1 VFHANIIYNDYI
13 LRFINVFFNLPD
25 KKSALFCFISFKGK
39 CHIFARH
46 YYHLKMLINKIKH
59 LAEEYFHEVVGMRR
73 QIHANPELSFK
84 EFKTAALVSDF
95 LARNEIPHQK
105 GVAKTGVVGLI
116 HGKNPEKKIIAL
128 RADMDA
134 LLISEKN
141 KIPFRSKNP
150 GVMHACGH
158 DVHTASLLGAA
169 KILHEIRDYFEG
181 TVKLIFQPSE
191 EEYPGGAKVMIE
203 EGVLESPAPSSIFG
217 QHVFPELDAG
227 KVGMRPGKFMAS
239 TDEIYITVR
248 GRGGHGAIPHQN
260 IDPVLIGSHIVIALQ
275 QIVSRNSN
283 PAMPTVLSIGRFIAE
298 GHTNIIPDEV
308 HLAGIIRTF
317 NEEWRREIKQ
327 KLTTIARGV
336 ARSMGGSCHVRIDQG
351 YPFLVN
357 DDLLTRKAMD
367 HAAEF
372 LGEQN
377 VVELDMRT
385 TAEDFAYFSQKI
397 PGCFYRLGIRNLEK
411 GITSSLH
418 SSTFDVDEESLR
430 TGMGLMAW
438 LTIRELKS

>member
-1 VFHANIIYNDYI
+1 MIMNYTAAK
-13 LRFINVFFNLPD
+13 NLTIFQTKRSRQIVYPI
-25 KKSALFCFISFKGK
+25 KGNAISLL
-39 CHIFARH
+39 CN
-46 YYHLKMLINKIKH
+46 YYHLKVLVNKIKH
-59 LAEEYFHEVVGMRR
+59 LAEDYFHTVAGLRR
-73 QIHANPELSFK
+73 QIHANPELSFQ

-95 LARNEIPHQK
+95 LTVNDIPHQT

-116 HGKNPEKKIIAL
+116 HGNNPGKKVIAL

-134 LLISEKN
+134 LPITEKN

-158 DVHTASLLGAA
+158 DVHTASLLGTA
-169 KILHEIRDYFEG
+169 KILHKIRDQFEG

-191 EEYPGGAKVMIE
+191 EEYPGGARVMIE
-203 EGVLESPAPSSIFG
+203 EGVLENPSPSSIFG
-217 QHVFPELDAG
+217 QHVFPELEAG
-227 KVGMRPGKFMAS
+227 KVGMRSGKFMAS
-239 TDEIYITVR
+239 TDEIFITVR
-248 GRGGHGAIPHQN
+248 GRGGHGAIPHKN

-283 PAMPTVLSIGRFIAE
+283 PAMPSVLSIGRFIAD

-308 HLAGIIRTF
+308 HLSGIIRTF
-317 NEEWRREIKQ
+317 DEQWRKEMKQ

-336 ARSMGGSCHVRIDQG
+336 ARSMGGSCRVRIDQG

-357 DDLLTRKAMD
+357 DDLLTRRAMD
-367 HAAEF
+367 HAVEF

-385 TAEDFAYFSQKI
+385 TAEDFAYFAQRI
-397 PGCFYRLGIRNLEK
+397 PGCFYRLGIRNEEK
-411 GITSSLH
+411 GITSNLH
-418 SSTFDVDEESLR
+418 TSTFDVDEESLR

-438 LTIRELKS
+438 LTVMELNS